1 MSMRTVISK
10 LFMAAWRGADGVR
23 KVLHL
28 LVLLFIFTLVLGALS
43 ATAPT
48 LPSEAALLIRPV
60 GSLVEQLEG
69 DPYDRA
75 IAELLGDAKPQTL
88 VQDVIDGLEYAV
100 DDGRIKGVVLDL
112 GSMGGGALS
121 KLKRVGDA
129 IDKFRESGKPVIATA
144 DFYDQSSYYLASRA
158 DEIYLHPDGFLLF
171 QGFGAY
177 RNYYK
182 SAIDKLKVDWH
193 IFRVGT
199 HKSAVEPFMRD
210 DMSDADRLSVERW
223 VGELWTLYQH
233 DVLAARELAPD
244 TIEMLLEQFLEKL
257 GEHNGSTA
265 ELALDLGLVDGLLTR
280 AELRER
286 AAEFAGAEKDNGDSY
301 RVAELADYLAQM
313 RLLRG
318 SAVADENIAVIVA
331 AGTILN
337 GSRPPGE
344 IGGDST
350 AELLRRARRDESVK
364 AVVLRVDSG
373 GGSTFASEVI
383 RNEIEQIK
391 RAGKPVVASMSSVAA
406 SGGYII
412 SMAAD
417 RIYASPATV
426 TGSIGI
432 FGMFPTFQRTLE
444 TLGISTD
451 GVGTT
456 PWAGEFRSDR
466 EMAQHTGELI
476 QMVINRGYDDFIRRV
491 AEYRDMEKAAVDE
504 IAQGQVWTGAEAL
517 ELGLIDE
524 LGSVDDSIDAAAELA
539 GLAAGEYGIK
549 SFEKELSPTEQ
560 LAVEFLGGAR
570 WLGFDAAGLFERNS
584 SVERLAGLVEDALL
598 PLLNFNDPRGVYSHC
613 FCVLE

>member
-1 MSMRTVISK
+1 MRRVIAK
-10 LFMAAWRGADGVR
+10 LFRAVWRGADGVR

-28 LVLLFIFTLVLGALS
+28 LVLLFIFVLVFGALS
-43 ATAPT
+43 ANAPQ
-48 LPSEAALLIRPV
+48 LPSEAALVIRPV
-60 GSLVEQLEG
+60 GNLVEQLEG
-69 DPYDRA
+69 DPYERA

-88 VQDVIDGLEYAV
+88 VQDVIDGLEYAA
-100 DDGRIKGVVLDL
+100 DDKRIKGVVLDL
-112 GSMGGGALS
+112 GGMGGGGLS

-129 IDKFRESGKPVIATA
+129 IDSFRDSGKPVIATA
-144 DFYDQSSYYLASRA
+144 DFYDQRAYYLASRA
-158 DEIYLHPDGFLLF
+158 DEIYMHPDGFLLF

-177 RNYYK
+177 RNYFK

-210 DMSDADRLSVERW
+210 DMSDEHRHSLERW
-223 VGELWTLYQH
+223 LGELWDLYQH
-233 DVLAARELAPD
+233 DVLAARELEPD
-244 TIEMLLEQFLEKL
+244 TIETLVAAFVEKV
-257 GEHNGSTA
+257 GENNGSTT

-286 AAEFAGAEKDNGDSY
+286 VAEFAGTDKDNGDDSY
-301 RVAELADYLAQM
+301 RAVELDDYLAQL

-318 SAVADENIAVIVA
+318 SEVGDENVAIVVA
-331 AGTILN
+331 AGDILN
-337 GSRPPGE
+337 GSKPPGT

-350 AELLRRARRDESVK
+350 AELLRRARHDDSVK

-373 GGSTFASEVI
+373 GGSAFASEVI

-391 RAGKPVVASMSSVAA
+391 KAGKPVVASMSSAAA
-406 SGGYII
+406 SGGYWI

-417 RIYASPATV
+417 QIYASPATV

-444 TLGISTD
+444 TIGISTD

-456 PWAGEFRSDR
+456 PWAGEFRPDR

-476 QMVINRGYDDFIRRV
+476 QMVINRGYDDFIERV
-491 AEYRDMEKAAVDE
+491 AEYRGMEKAAVDE

-517 ELGLIDE
+517 ELGLVDE
-524 LGSVDDSIDAAAELA
+524 LGGLDDSIDAAAELA
-539 GLAAGEYGIK
+539 GLAVGEFGKKYY
-549 SFEKELSPTEQ
+549 EKELSPTEQ
-560 LAVEFLGGAR
+560 LAVEFLGGVR
-570 WLGFDAAGLFERNS
+570 WLGVDAAGLFERNS
-584 SVERLAGLVEDALL
+584 SVARLAGLVEDVLA
-598 PLLNFNDPRGVYSHC
+598 PLLRFNDPRGVYSHC
-613 FCVLE
+613 LCVFE

>member
-1 MSMRTVISK
+1 MRRVIAK
-10 LFMAAWRGADGVR
+10 LFRAVWRGADGVR

-28 LVLLFIFTLVLGALS
+28 LLLLFIFMLVFGALS
-43 ATAPT
+43 ANAPQ
-48 LPSEAALLIRPV
+48 LPSEAALVIRPV
-60 GSLVEQLEG
+60 GNLVEQLEG

-88 VQDVIDGLEYAV
+88 VQDVIDGLEYAA
-100 DDGRIKGVVLDL
+100 DDRRIKGVVLDL
-112 GSMGGGALS
+112 GGMGGGGLS

-129 IDKFRESGKPVIATA
+129 IDLFRDSGKPVIATS
-144 DFYDQSSYYLASRA
+144 DFYDQRAYYLASRA
-158 DEIYLHPDGFLLF
+158 DEIYMHPDGFLLF

-177 RNYYK
+177 RNYFK

-210 DMSDADRLSVERW
+210 DMSDEHRQSLERW
-223 VGELWTLYQH
+223 LGELWDLYQQ
-233 DVLAARELAPD
+233 DVLAARELEPD
-244 TIEMLLEQFLEKL
+244 TIETLVSHFVEKV
-257 GEHNGSTA
+257 GENNGSTT

-286 AAEFAGAEKDNGDSY
+286 VAEFAGTDKDNGNDSY
-301 RVAELADYLAQM
+301 RAVELDDYLAQL

-318 SAVADENIAVIVA
+318 SEVGDENVAIIVA
-331 AGTILN
+331 AGDILN
-337 GSRPPGE
+337 GSKPPGT

-350 AELLRRARRDESVK
+350 AELLRRARRDDSVK

-373 GGSTFASEVI
+373 GGSAFASEVI

-391 RAGKPVVASMSSVAA
+391 KAGKPVVASMSSAAA
-406 SGGYII
+406 SGGYWI

-417 RIYASPATV
+417 QIYASPATV

-444 TLGISTD
+444 TIGISTD

-456 PWAGEFRSDR
+456 PWAGEFRPDR

-476 QMVINRGYDDFIRRV
+476 QMVINRGYDDFIERV
-491 AEYRDMEKAAVDE
+491 AEYRGMEKAAVDE

-517 ELGLIDE
+517 ELGLVDE
-524 LGSVDDSIDAAAELA
+524 LGGLDDSIDAAAELA
-539 GLAAGEYGIK
+539 GLAVGEYGK
-549 SFEKELSPTEQ
+549 KYYEKELSPTEQ
-560 LAVEFLGGAR
+560 LAVEFLGGVR
-570 WLGFDAAGLFERNS
+570 WLGVDAAGLFERNS
-584 SVERLAGLVEDALL
+584 SVARLAGLVEDALA
-598 PLLNFNDPRGVYSHC
+598 PLLRFNDPRGVYSHC
-613 FCVLE
+613 LCVFE